1 MSNKNPSKLA
11 LTISVLTSLGAFSL
25 CWALIIRLMAADS
38 AFRLPRSR
46 SQVRSLR
53 ANLLGLV
60 SKRIFDIVAS
70 ALGLIVVAPLMLGIA
85 IAIKLTSSGPVF
97 YSSRRVGRHGRH
109 FGILK
114 FRTMV
119 VDADKIGPK
128 VTVCDDPR
136 ITRIGCLLRRTKL
149 DELPQLINVLRGEM
163 SLVGPRPEDPRY
175 VALYT
180 KEQRAVLNVAPG
192 ITSPASL
199 RFCDEQSLLT
209 GADWETRYVKEIL
222 PAKLAIDLEYA
233 KRPSLQ
239 RDIEVITGTLK
250 ALYTSRVKH
259 AA

>member
-1 MSNKNPSKLA
+1 MTKKNQSKLT
-11 LTISVLTSLGAFSL
+11 LTISVLTSLGAFAL
-25 CWALIIRLMAADS
+25 CWTLITRLMTFDNAL
-38 AFRLPRSR
+38 RLPRT
-46 SQVRSLR
+46 QPVKL
-53 ANLLGLV
+53 NLLGV
-60 SKRIFDIVAS
+60 AAKRVFDIVAS
-70 ALGLIVVAPLMLGIA
+70 TLGLIAVSPLMLGVA
-85 IAIKLTSSGPVF
+85 IAIKATSAGPVF

-119 VDADKIGPK
+119 VDADKIGPR

-199 RFCDEQSLLT
+199 RYCDEQSLLT
-209 GADWETRYVKEIL
+209 GTDWETLYVKEIL

-239 RDIEVITGTLK
+239 RDLEVIAGTLK
-250 ALYTSRVKH
+250 ALYTKH

>member
-1 MSNKNPSKLA
+1 MIKKNPSKLA
-11 LTISVLTSLGAFSL
+11 LTVSVVTSLGALAL
-25 CWALIIRLMAADS
+25 CWTLITRLMTFDNAL
-38 AFRLPRSR
+38 RLPRT
-46 SQVRSLR
+46 QTVKF
-53 ANLLGLV
+53 NLFGV
-60 SKRIFDIVAS
+60 AAKRIFDIVAS
-70 ALGLIVVAPLMLGIA
+70 MVGLIVVSPLMLGIA
-85 IAIKLTSSGPVF
+85 IAIKTTSSGPVF

-119 VDADKIGPK
+119 VDADKIGPR

-199 RFCDEQSLLT
+199 RYCDEQALLT
-209 GADWETRYVKEIL
+209 GADWETLYVKEIL

-233 KRPSLQ
+233 KRPGLQ
-239 RDIEVITGTLK
+239 RDLEVIAGTLK
-250 ALYTSRVKH
+250 ALYTKH